1 MRGAMVFLF
10 VLAWLGASPAGADSR
25 IGVDGNTLYGWC
37 RTNPSGVPNQPVG
50 RYCAGFI
57 HGVVDVHG
65 EKSTI
70 YGYRTCLPISV
81 TIRRMRKIVVTW
93 LENHPDRR
101 DLLAHGLVGQA
112 LSEAFPCP

>member
-10 VLAWLGASPAGADSR
+10 VLAWLGASPAGAESR

-37 RTNPSGVPNQPVG
+37 RTNPGAVSSEHVG
-50 RYCAGFI
+50 GYCASFI

-65 EKSTI
+65 EKTTI

-81 TIRRMRKIVVTW
+81 TIRRMRKIVVAW
-93 LENHPDRR
+93 LEDHREKH
-101 DLLAHGLVGQA
+101 DLIAHGLVGKA
-112 LSEAFPCP
+112 LSEAFPYP

>member
-1 MRGAMVFLF
+1 MLGAMVFLF
-10 VLAWLGASPAGADSR
+10 VLASLGASPAGAEFR
-25 IGVDGNTLYGWC
+25 IGVDRNTLYGWC
-37 RTNPSGVPNQPVG
+37 RTNPGGVPNQPVG
-50 RYCAGFI
+50 GYRAGFI

-65 EKSTI
+65 EKTTI
-70 YGYRTCLPISV
+70 YGCRTCLPISV

-112 LSEAFPCP
+112 LSEALPCP